1 MTEKGEKAKALAA
14 EGANI
19 ASTLFNGLA
28 FLFILAGI
36 CVLLYQAWGFVT
48 GSGWTSIS
56 AADLLDWL
64 GVPPPA
70 SSELTAV
77 SFITAILVVAPL
89 GLVCLA
95 LGWVCSQIS
104 DVIERPG

>member
-19 ASTLFNGLA
+19 VSILFNGLA

-36 CVLLYQAWGFVT
+36 CVLLYQAWGFVS
-48 GSGWTSIS
+48 GSGWTSVS

-77 SFITAILVVAPL
+77 NFIGSILVVAPL
-89 GLVCLA
+89 ALLLLVT
-95 LGWVCSQIS
+95 GWICSQIS
-104 DVIERPG
+104 DVIERLS